1 MTQTTKGQ
9 HVDRQTGAT
18 AVMALRQR
26 LGLTQEGLAWAL
38 GVTYSTVNRWENHNV
53 TISPLARQ
61 ALRDLAEQRG
71 VPFMEPS
78 DATGTDV
85 NMRPERFEVRCSHCG
100 TAVVTTERVGD
111 DEAAAVAAHL
121 WETHPDLVSPG
132 QRLTFGAVMTEHV
145 WVRMA

>member
-38 GVTYSTVNRWENHNV
+38 GVTYSTVNRWEKTHV

-71 VPFMEPS
+71 VPFMEPP
-78 DATGTDV
+78 DAAGTDV
-85 NMRPERFEVRCSHCG
+85 NMRPARFGVRCSHCG
-100 TAVVTTERVGD
+100 AGLVTAERVGD
-111 DEAAAVAAHL
+111 NEAATVAAHL
-121 WETHPDLVSPG
+121 REAHPDILPPG
-132 QRLTFGAVMTEHV
+132 QQLTFGALMTEHV
-145 WVRMA
+145 RVRMA